1 MIEKE
6 QTKIAVVAIIVSDK
20 NSVGRINELLH
31 DFGDYIIGR
40 LGLPYKEKNV
50 NVISVVVDAP
60 QTVINSL
67 SGKLGMIDGVSS
79 KVLTTK

>member
-1 MIEKE
+1 MD
-6 QTKIAVVAIIVSDK
+6 TKIAVVAIIVTDI
-20 NSVGRINELLH
+20 NSVNRINSLLH

-50 NVISVVVDAP
+50 NVISVVMDAP
-60 QTVINSL
+60 QEIINSL
-67 SGKLGMIDGVSS
+67 SGKLGMIDGVTS